1 MLIPSLNVDEEEL
14 RKNFRYL
21 SRVSQPDEVD
31 EFLSLDLEENQ
42 MELLRWLHESTE
54 KGKSPLVL
62 LDNLSNLVELGDDN
76 SAGQMQ
82 NFNMMVTKAR
92 KYDCSMVIVYHT
104 G

>member
-1 MLIPSLNVDEEEL
+1 MLEEDMQERIKMLIPSLNVDEEEL

-54 KGKSPLVL
+54 KG
-62 LDNLSNLVELGDDN
+62 
-76 SAGQMQ
+76 
-82 NFNMMVTKAR
+82 
-92 KYDCSMVIVYHT
+92 T